1 MTFLEIIAGNL
12 FKKDKNSGITP
23 DNEKSHL
30 DKKRLETEE
39 NIALALEQIIFLLS
53 DPLIPDK
60 IDTIISK
67 KVNEIA
73 QSKTEKSLST
83 LDRVY
88 DSLNKI
94 IGFKLHLV
102 SKMQKLASNNTES
115 VNTEVINELNQL
127 EQEITKKIEVE
138 VEKLYQILGIDE
150 SENIK
155 G

>member
-1 MTFLEIIAGNL
+1 M
-12 FKKDKNSGITP
+12 
-23 DNEKSHL
+23 
-30 DKKRLETEE
+30 
-39 NIALALEQIIFLLS
+39 EQIIFLLS